1 MGNMVSSPAAKSA
14 TESENPDTKRSISL
28 RMNQSDYDR
37 IRTIAKRMRTRE
49 SDVFRFLLRLAL
61 AQVAPLDNSRNT
73 GAELLPA
80 FVNFPVELANHF
92 ELDADRIQRVINHG
106 ADPAN
111 EVEEQDIELLAMAGQ
126 SHRYLALRISELTGK
141 DVGTDEVLPA
151 LRQYLERKYLQRPAA
166 RNNSDST

>member
-1 MGNMVSSPAAKSA
+1 VRNHTPEPA
-14 TESENPDTKRSISL
+14 TETASPDTKRSISL

-61 AQVAPLDNSRNT
+61 AQVAPLDNGRNA

-92 ELDADRIQRVINHG
+92 ELDAERIQRVINDG
-106 ADPAN
+106 ADPENAVD
-111 EVEEQDIELLAMAGQ
+111 EHDIELLAMAGQ
-126 SHRYLALRISELTGK
+126 SHRYLALRISELTGE
-141 DVGTDEVLPA
+141 DIGADDVLPA
-151 LRQYLERKYLQRPAA
+151 MRRYLERKYRHRPDTRDPDGDA
-166 RNNSDST
+166 R